1 MATQKHKEVYCQDDI
16 WEDLQGK
23 QTIVG
28 NNIKIHKQ
36 QGWQSVGSEHSMGL
50 CIEKAN

>member
-1 MATQKHKEVYCQDDI
+1 MTTQKHKEVYCQDDI

-28 NNIKIHKQ
+28 NNI
-36 QGWQSVGSEHSMGL
+36 
-50 CIEKAN
+50 

>member
-1 MATQKHKEVYCQDDI
+1 MTTQKHKEVYCQDDI
-16 WEDLQGK
+16 WEDLKGK

-28 NNIKIHKQ
+28 SNIKIHKQ
-36 QGWQSVGSEHSMGL
+36 QGWQSVGCEHSMGL